1 MSFYLPLFRKLNDAD
16 VAYVVVGGLATV
28 LHGYARFTADVD
40 LVINLQQAESEKAV
54 KTLVDF
60 GLKPR
65 LPVDPLQ
72 FADPGVRESWR
83 TEKGMEVFSF
93 FDTSNPVLTVDLFV
107 YEPIPYDDLALRAE
121 RMDIDGITVPVC
133 SITDLIDMKKKVA
146 RPKDLDDIEHLREI
160 QRIREQG
167 KSDDK

>member
-1 MSFYLPLFRKLNDAD
+1 
-16 VAYVVVGGLATV
+16 
-28 LHGYARFTADVD
+28 
-40 LVINLQQAESEKAV
+40 
-54 KTLVDF
+54 
-60 GLKPR
+60 
-65 LPVDPLQ
+65 
-72 FADPGVRESWR
+72 
-83 TEKGMEVFSF
+83 MEVFSF